1 MKLYPPS
8 IEGKL
13 PACAGGSLVIPLT
26 MNRAVSS
33 QNVTGMTA
41 IIKNIST
48 GRKVAE
54 LTNGTLVKSDGGYYA
69 SFENEKEKNAI
80 ANLNIGQY
88 YKIQIAYK
96 DKNDIGYYS
105 PVGIFK
111 RTTTPD
117 VRIPALEENFYGR
130 YEYTGVYSQK
140 NGDETEKIYSY
151 CFELSDINGNIV
163 DTSGIQ
169 IHNSENDDDTIVET
183 QDTWRST
190 IEMIKD
196 TPYYLTYK
204 VTTMNG
210 LTASS
215 PRYTTMNEDSI
226 DIDIDIELQSILN
239 SDEGC
244 VELSILPKDN
254 KDLVLSGSFV
264 LVRSSSKN
272 NFNSWD
278 EVYKFSYLNTTV
290 SRKSPIL
297 LWEDCTVEQ
306 GEEYLYALQ
315 AYNSREL
322 YSNRLN
328 AKNGKVKIDFVD
340 AFLYDGERQ
349 LKIQFNPKVSS
360 FKNTILETK
369 MDTLGS
375 KYPFI
380 FRNGYVHYKEFQ
392 ISGLISLLSDSSGKF
407 RRNKKEIAGASSTGR
422 LSTPAFGE
430 VSSDLTTD
438 LTAANIYNERQ
449 FKIDVLEWLN
459 NGEAKIFRSPTEGN
473 YIVRLMNVS
482 LTPNDTLGRM
492 LHTFQCT
499 AYEIAEWNFKNLVNA
514 NLIELPEN
522 STTNLKIG
530 QIAPSEM
537 LKLSKEEFKNNYP
550 DFTIEDNT
558 NISFGKSAY
567 NVNLTE
573 ATPGTTVG
581 LVFSQ
586 GNKEQPM
593 VSIEIGG
600 TGAYYIQTR
609 EYPLTALYLLSGDWD
624 NMKVTFEYYD
634 DTPTDTFSNIA
645 DISMTDEIRRFIGP
659 GYHMNLVKSTSD
671 SYANSNNIIGDIRR
685 DIGSFHY
692 IRAEKRYI
700 QEIWQ
705 VPINGKTRY
714 SRNSYGNDLIADNE
728 WNPTVIYHNNTTG
741 EYWDGAKN
749 VKLQLITIKPDGT
762 TTVENKP
769 DFRFRLN
776 SPNENV
782 YVDLGGRPIEA
793 TDELQFGATF
803 GRIDALRNV
812 GDVEFLQIGNG
823 LIVDVAYRVRT
834 KEYVVESEDQATID
848 KKRIWLANKALID
861 DAIKNEKK
869 SDAEIQKVIDR
880 AHDSYRDFIIA
891 LKNALDK
898 RGIIV

>member
-1 MKLYPPS
+1 MLYPPS

-33 QNVTGMTA
+33 QNVTGMAA

-54 LTNGTLVKSDGGYYA
+54 LLHGTLVKSDGGYYA

-80 ANLNIGQY
+80 ANLNVGQY

-96 DKNDIGYYS
+96 NKDGTGYYS
-105 PVGIFK
+105 PVGVFK
-111 RTTTPD
+111 RTYTPD
-117 VRIPALEENFYGR
+117 VKIPALEENFYGR
-130 YEYTGVYSQK
+130 YEYTGLYSQK
-140 NGDETEKIYSY
+140 GRDETEKIYSY
-151 CFELSDINGNIV
+151 CFELADVNGNII

-169 IHNSENDDDTIVET
+169 IHNSENDDNSGNT

-210 LTASS
+210 LNASS
-215 PRYTTMNEDSI
+215 PRYTVMNEDSI
-226 DIDIDIELQSILN
+226 DIDIEIELESILN
-239 SDEGC
+239 EEEGC
-244 VELSILPKDN
+244 VELRILPKEN

-290 SRKSPIL
+290 SRKTPIL

-328 AKNGKVKIDFVD
+328 SKNGKVKIDFVD

-349 LKIQFNPKVSS
+349 LKIQFNPKVSN

-407 RRNKKEIAGASSTGR
+407 RRNEQKLTEANSTGR
-422 LSTPAFGE
+422 LSTPALGDF
-430 VSSDLTTD
+430 SNDLATD

-499 AYEIAEWNFKNLVNA
+499 AYEIAEWSFKNLVNSH
-514 NLIELPEN
+514 LIELPEN

-530 QIAPSEM
+530 QITPRIM
-537 LKLSKEEFKNNYP
+537 LSLSDKDLLDNYP
-550 DFTIEDNT
+550 DFSIEDDS

-567 NVNLTE
+567 NVNITE

-600 TGAYYIQTR
+600 TGAYYVQTR
-609 EYPLTALYLLSGDWD
+609 EYPLTALHLISGDWD
-624 NMKVTFEYYD
+624 DMKVTFEYYD

-659 GYHMNLVKSTSD
+659 GYHKNLVKNVPGV
-671 SYANSNNIIGDIRR
+671 YASSNNIIGDIRR

-700 QEIWQ
+700 QEIWP
-705 VPINGKTRY
+705 VSVNNKIRY

-728 WNPTVIYHNNTTG
+728 WNPTIIYHNNETD

-749 VKLQLITIKPDGT
+749 VRLQLTTINPDGT
-762 TTVENKP
+762 TTIENKP

-782 YVDLGGRPIEA
+782 YVDLGGRPVEA

-803 GRIDALRNV
+803 GRIDALRNI

-823 LIVDVAYRVRT
+823 LIVDMAYRVRT
-834 KEYVVESEDQATID
+834 KEYVVESEDQDTINA
-848 KKRIWLANKALID
+848 KRNWLTQKSLID
-861 DAIKNEKK
+861 EAIKNEKLN
-869 SDAEIQKVIDR
+869 DAEIQKVINKTHEYYETFVR
-880 AHDSYRDFIIA
+880 TLETA
-891 LKNALDK
+891 LEK